1 MKPLAIF
8 LALTAVAGA
17 ENILP
22 KALPKDRYAETI
34 GKSPFVLET
43 KAAEPEVAQVNPFQ
57 NLYLRSVSKA
67 DGKDYVLVQRLGEER
82 PLKPFIG
89 NESGDDGYVVKSVRI
104 GNSFRE
110 TKVVLQKGSETGEI
124 GFKEDT
130 INAPP
135 AAPAGQNRG
144 TAQPGQ
150 APRPGMPPMPTQVPA
165 VRATQ
170 PAIPV
175 QAVPRPGGAMP
186 MPQPT
191 APQPMKTPQTPGAPN
206 GRVRVINNR

>member
-1 MKPLAIF
+1 MKLLAIF

-17 ENILP
+17 EDILP

-67 DGKDYVLVQRLGEER
+67 DGKDYVLVQRLGEEH

-89 NESGDDGYVVKSVRI
+89 DAPGDDGYIVKSVRV

-144 TAQPGQ
+144 AATQPGQ
-150 APRPGMPPMPTQVPA
+150 PPRPGAPMPTQVPA
-165 VRATQ
+165 VRPTQ
-170 PAIPV
+170 PGIPV

-186 MPQPT
+186 MPQPV

-206 GRVRVINNR
+206 GRVRVINNG